1 MMEMGSS
8 SSLMAALGIGGNPS
22 CMHVG
27 SVASGTLII
36 AIPPL
41 FFISLSLMI
50 SKKQKKK
57 SHEQLIRSAVRSS
70 ESID

>member
-41 FFISLSLMI
+41 FFYFLISDDL
-50 SKKQKKK
+50 KETKKK
-57 SHEQLIRSAVRSS
+57 EP
-70 ESID
+70 